1 MAQEREILTDGLL
14 ELGME
19 PRVETVAAFDL
30 YRQELKKWNKVH
42 NITSITDDK
51 EIVVKH
57 FLDSLLYLKA
67 IPAGKLTLCDVG
79 SGGGF
84 PGLPIAIVR
93 ADIEVTLLEP
103 SRKKMAFL
111 RQIRRLLSLKNV
123 EIIDARAEEVTDR
136 QFDVVVTR
144 ALFTVSDMIIKAGHL
159 VTKGGFLVLNKG
171 PKFDEEVRKIPPSV
185 PAEVM
190 SVSLEKAHL
199 TRNLI
204 TIASP

>member
-1 MAQEREILTDGLL
+1 LAKEREILTDGLL
-14 ELGME
+14 ELGIDPKM
-19 PRVETVAAFDL
+19 ETVAAFDL
-30 YRQELKKWNKVH
+30 YRQELKKWNRVH
-42 NITSITDDK
+42 NITSITDDI

-57 FLDSLLYLKA
+57 FLDSLLYLRA
-67 IPAGKLTLCDVG
+67 IPAGKLILCDVG

-93 ADIEVTLLEP
+93 PDLEVTLLEP
-103 SRKKMAFL
+103 ARKKIAFL
-111 RQIRRLLSLKNV
+111 KRMRRLLSLKNV

-144 ALFTVSDMIIKAGHL
+144 ALFTVSDMVDKAGHL
-159 VTKGGFLVLNKG
+159 VKKGGFLVLNKG
-171 PKFDEEVRKIPPSV
+171 PKYEEEVRQLPPSV

-190 SVSLEKAHL
+190 SVTLKKAHL

-204 TIASP
+204 TVANP

>member
-1 MAQEREILTDGLL
+1 
-14 ELGME
+14 ME

-204 TIASP
+204 TIASPWKIDFPLKSLVF